1 MKPWIHTSKH
11 LLLPLALLLVCIGL
25 FLVPTGFEAE
35 VEENSVR
42 SRAKVL
48 DVDNSQV
55 YKQGMVTTGEQD
67 LQVEIQSGPF
77 AGKKLRISNNLLG
90 QMDRETLFQ
99 KGDTVRVVLSLNQEQ
114 QIVHASTQDH
124 ARLGPELLLLGLF
137 ALLLLLFGGWT
148 GAKALLSFFL
158 TALMLWKIL
167 VPALLQGWDP
177 VWITLAVV
185 ALLCASIIF
194 LVGGV
199 NSKALVAFLGAFL
212 GVLTS
217 CVLAVVFTDI
227 LQLRGAVMPFAETL
241 LYAGFAHLDLTKIYI
256 AAVFLACSGA
266 VMDLSMDVAASMQ
279 EVVDQNP
286 DVTQMQLIRSGL
298 NVGRAVVGT
307 MTTTLLLAYSG
318 GFITLLMAFMAK
330 GVPLDSTFNFI
341 YVAAEVLKT
350 IVGSFGLVTVAP
362 FTALVG
368 GFILARHRS

>member
-1 MKPWIHTSKH
+1 M
-11 LLLPLALLLVCIGL
+11 
-25 FLVPTGFEAE
+25 
-35 VEENSVR
+35 R

-48 DVDNSQV
+48 EVDNSQV

-77 AGKKLRISNNLLG
+77 AGEKLRISNNLLG

-124 ARLGPELLLLGLF
+124 ARLGAELLLLGLF

-148 GAKALLSFFL
+148 GAKALISFLL

-199 NSKALVAFLGAFL
+199 NRKALVAFLGAFL

-217 CVLAVVFTDI
+217 CVLAVIFTDI
-227 LQLRGAVMPFAETL
+227 LQLRGAVMPFAETM
-241 LYAGFAHLDLTKIYI
+241 LYAGFAHLDLTKIFI

-279 EVVDQNP
+279 EVADQNP

-318 GFITLLMAFMAK
+318 GFITLIMAFMAK
-330 GVPLDSTFNFI
+330 GVPLDSTLNFI

-362 FTALVG
+362 FTALMG
-368 GFILARHRS
+368 GLILARHRS